1 MRSEIIFIGPVGA
14 GKTTLGTL
22 VAEALQLPKHSLD
35 DLRWG
40 YYDEIGYD
48 VATMKASDAKEG
60 FAGVY
65 QYWKP
70 FEIHA
75 VERMLEEHKDC
86 VFDFGAGHSVY
97 ANDGLLRESRTGART
112 VLQCCI
118 DTTESRSRRIFV
130 SAAES
135 STQPAA
141 SEGTSGPPREAA
153 AASGDAPFQSRPGK
167 TRGLHARQESGA
179 VPGRIAGSGLG
190 DLDRA
195 PV

>member
-97 ANDGLLRESRTGART
+97 ANDGLFARAERALAPFSNVVLILPSPDLEESLCL
-112 VLQCCI
+112 LQEVPRNRQLAKEHP
-118 DTTESRSRRIFV
+118 DLHEKLQRHLVTHHSNHDLAKHVVYTHGKSPEQSRDELLEAV
-130 SAAES
+130 SA
-135 STQPAA
+135 T
-141 SEGTSGPPREAA
+141 
-153 AASGDAPFQSRPGK
+153 
-167 TRGLHARQESGA
+167 
-179 VPGRIAGSGLG
+179 
-190 DLDRA
+190 
-195 PV
+195 